1 MNAVESVS
9 DNLLTSGIGLK
20 PAHYEQ
26 ALVSTAAGL
35 WFEVH
40 TENYFIEGGQRLS
53 YLRQIRERFPISMHG
68 VGASLGGPSLPDR
81 DHLAKVRRLVDQL
94 QPTLVSEHAV
104 WSRLGSHYF
113 AELLPIPR
121 TRDAL
126 QRLVDGVDCYQ
137 DAIGRTILIE
147 NPTNYLSFKSEMDE
161 VDFLLEVCGRTGC
174 GFLLDVNNLYL
185 SAHNCGLDA
194 REYIRSLPAQLIGE
208 IHVAGFSPD
217 EKFGNQLLI
226 DSHAMPVDESV
237 WKLLEFALEH
247 LGPKP
252 VLLERDADIPA
263 FNVLMQERQIAH
275 AILIKQGDKTHAAC
289 V

>member
-1 MNAVESVS
+1 MNANQTLPENRITAGV
-9 DNLLTSGIGLK
+9 GLK

-26 ALVSTAAGL
+26 ALASEAAGL

-40 TENYFIEGGQRLS
+40 TENYFIDGGQRLS
-53 YLRQIRERFPISMHG
+53 YLRQIREKFPVSMHG

-81 DHLAKVRRLVDQL
+81 EHLAKVRRLVDQL

-104 WSRLGSHYF
+104 WSRSGSHYF

-126 QRLVDGVDCYQ
+126 QRLVDGVGCYQ

-147 NPTNYLSFKSEMDE
+147 NPTNYLSIKSEMDE
-161 VDFLLEVCGRTGC
+161 ADFLLEVCERTGC
-174 GFLLDVNNLYL
+174 GLLLDVNNLYL

-194 REYIRSLPAQLIGE
+194 CGYIRSLPAELVGE

-217 EKFGNQLLI
+217 EKYGNQLLI
-226 DSHAMPVDESV
+226 DSHAAAVDDSV
-237 WKLLEFALEH
+237 WRLLAFALDQ
-247 LGPKP
+247 LGPTP
-252 VLLERDADIPA
+252 VLLERDADVPA

-275 AILIKQGDKTHAAC
+275 DMLVRQGGRSHAICA
-289 V
+289 

>member
-1 MNAVESVS
+1 
-9 DNLLTSGIGLK
+9 
-20 PAHYEQ
+20 
-26 ALVSTAAGL
+26 L

-40 TENYFIEGGQRLS
+40 SENYFIEGGQRLKL
-53 YLRQIRERFPISMHG
+53 LRQIREHFPISLHG
-68 VGASLGGPSLPDR
+68 VGGSLGGPSLPDP
-81 DHLAKVRRLVDQL
+81 DHLKKVRRLVDEI
-94 QPTLVSEHAV
+94 QPALVSEHAV

-126 QRLVDGVDCYQ
+126 QRLIDGVGCYQ
-137 DAIGRTILIE
+137 EAIGRTILIE

-161 VDFLLEVCGRTGC
+161 VDFLLEVCKRTGS
-174 GFLLDVNNLYL
+174 GLLLDVNNLYL

-194 REYIRSLPAQLIGE
+194 HQYIRSLPMNLVGE
-208 IHVAGFSPD
+208 IHVAGYSPD
-217 EKFGNQLLI
+217 EKIGNQLLI
-226 DSHAMPVDESV
+226 DSHAAPVADAV
-237 WKLLEFALEH
+237 WRLLGFALEH

-263 FNVLMQERQIAH
+263 FDELMRERQIAH
-275 AILIKQGDKTHAAC
+275 NMVVKLDENTHAIC